1 MALSFMMWGTS
12 GSVSDK
18 AFFDQTLT
26 MIDNGQAL
34 AAVPLIVGHF
44 YRAYVE
50 QDRGIAPKTAL
61 HQHPLHAR
69 LLFNPYVARAAQKP
83 RRYAGD
89 AELIDL
95 LYDQIASELMPQ
107 TVRTL
112 FELSTSFQAGEGV
125 RQRRHAAE
133 RFLFDA
139 MEKNQRIC
147 VLACGHLREAD
158 GLKGRDLSNI
168 TAVDQDPLSLARV
181 RQTHGDTIR
190 LVEANV
196 ISFLRDAAR
205 KGEKF
210 DLIYTLGLTD
220 YLDDRA
226 MRLLHRLMAKVL
238 APGGTIRLANFVP
251 HHLAI
256 GWMDAVMDWHAIY
269 RTEEELA
276 KFAREAGFRAKAWID
291 VTGSIAWCE
300 IQGQ

>member
-1 MALSFMMWGTS
+1 MWGTA

-34 AAVPLIVGHF
+34 AAVPLIVGHL

-50 QDRGIAPKTAL
+50 QDRWIATKRAL

-69 LLFNPYVARAAQKP
+69 LLLDPYVARAAQKP
-83 RRYAGD
+83 RGYAGD
-89 AELIDL
+89 AELIEMAYNQVIPSNQSRL
-95 LYDQIASELMPQ
+95 VANLFFAS
-107 TVRTL
+107 TA
-112 FELSTSFQAGEGV
+112 FQASEGV

-168 TAVDQDPLSLARV
+168 TAVDQDALSLARV
-181 RQTHGDTIR
+181 RQTHGETIR

-196 ISFLRDAAR
+196 ISFLRNAAR

-226 MRLLHRLMAKVL
+226 MRLLHKLMAEVL
-238 APGGTIRLANFVP
+238 APAGTIRLANFVP
-251 HHLAI
+251 YHLAI
-256 GWMDAVMDWHAIY
+256 GWMDAVMDWHLIY

-276 KFAREAGFRAKAWID
+276 QFAEEAGFHAKTWID

-300 IQGQ
+300 MQAKEWRAS